1 MPRAKWVV
9 AALTVTLLSTGI
21 GVLQNTEGARPTAST
36 PTTDDSLP
44 SRALG
49 LSGHRRLV
57 RQLERSDEHRPAKG
71 AAARSPRTAHGAPG
85 PLRAVTGPLLPAR
98 PLRLRIPSLRVDL
111 PLARTAGAAASWEL
125 GGPTPGTTGT
135 AVVTAAGLRLGE
147 LRPGWTVEIPRADGR
162 TAVFTVV
169 RVSPG
174 EASGDTPEDTPA
186 NTSADIPGGE
196 DPAGRPQLLLLDGET
211 AALARL
217 TGQRRTR

>member
-9 AALTVTLLSTGI
+9 AALTVTLLCTGI
-21 GVLQNTEGARPTAST
+21 GVLQSTEGARPSTST

-57 RQLERSDEHRPAKG
+57 RQLEHAGEHTPG
-71 AAARSPRTAHGAPG
+71 TGARSPRTAPG
-85 PLRAVTGPLLPAR
+85 PLRAVHGPLRAAR
-98 PLRLRIPSLRVDL
+98 PLRLRIPSLRLDV
-111 PLARTAGAAASWEL
+111 PLTGPKGAASWDS
-125 GGPTPGTTGT
+125 GSPAPGTAGT
-135 AVVTAAGLRLGE
+135 AAVTGATLRLDE
-147 LRPGWTVEIPRADGR
+147 LRPGRTVEIPRADGR

-174 EASGDTPEDTPA
+174 EVSPGELSGNDAQE
-186 NTSADIPGGE
+186 
-196 DPAGRPQLLLLDGET
+196 GRPQLRLVGGET
-211 AALARL
+211 AVLARL

>member
-21 GVLQNTEGARPTAST
+21 GVLQSTEGARPTAST
-36 PTTDDSLP
+36 ATTDDSLP

-57 RQLERSDEHRPAKG
+57 RQLEHAEEHTPGKG
-71 AAARSPRTAHGAPG
+71 ARSPRTAPG
-85 PLRAVTGPLLPAR
+85 PLRAVRGPLRAAR

-111 PLARTAGAAASWEL
+111 PLTGTDGAATWDSGSPA
-125 GGPTPGTTGT
+125 PGSAGT
-135 AVVTAAGLRLGE
+135 ASVTGAGLRLGE
-147 LRPGWTVEIPRADGR
+147 LRPGRTVEIPRADGR

-169 RVSPG
+169 EISPG
-174 EASGDTPEDTPA
+174 EVSGT
-186 NTSADIPGGE
+186 E
-196 DPAGRPQLLLLDGET
+196 DPAGRPQLRLVGGET
-211 AALARL
+211 AVLARL